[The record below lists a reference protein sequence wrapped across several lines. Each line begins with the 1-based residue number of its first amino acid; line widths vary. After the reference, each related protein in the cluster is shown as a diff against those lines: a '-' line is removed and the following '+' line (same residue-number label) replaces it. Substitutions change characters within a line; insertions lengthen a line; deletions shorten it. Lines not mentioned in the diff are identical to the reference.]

1 MNKGIIYMI
10 KCKDPNIKESYIGS
24 TVNLELRK
32 QKHEFCCMDGTSK
45 VYQFIRE
52 NKGFDNFEFEIL
64 EDNIEFNIRKELNK
78 IERYYI
84 EELKSNLNS
93 QIPTRTLKEW
103 RITNKD
109 KIKEYDKI
117 KNQTEKRKEYD
128 IIRNQTEKRKEYAK
142 MYNKKYKEE
151 NKEKKKELDK
161 IYREKNKININCNCG
176 SIISKLN
183 YSTHCKTK
191 KHLQYIENNN

>member
-1 MNKGIIYMI
+1 MNKTGTIYMI
-10 KCKDPNIKESYIGS
+10 KCKNPNIKDCYIGS
-24 TVNLELRK
+24 TTNFELRK
-32 QKHEFCCMDGTSK
+32 QSHEYNSMNGKSK
-45 VYQFIRE
+45 VYEFMRK
-52 NKGFDNFEFEIL
+52 NGNFYNFEFEIL

-84 EELKSNLNS
+84 EEFKSSLNT
-93 QIPTRTLKEW
+93 QIPTRTP
-103 RITNKD
+103 
-109 KIKEYDKI
+109 KEYDKTEI
-117 KNQTEKRKEYD
+117 RKNKNKYYD

-142 MYNKKYKEE
+142 MYDKKYKEE

-191 KHLQYIENNN
+191 KHLQYIQNNN

>member
-1 MNKGIIYMI
+1 MI
-10 KCKDPNIKESYIGS
+10 KCKDPNIVDSYIGS
-24 TVNLELRK
+24 TSNLELRK
-32 QKHEFCCMDGTSK
+32 QKHEYDCMDGTSK

-64 EDNIEFNIRKELNK
+64 EDNIEFNHKKELHK

-93 QIPTRTLKEW
+93 QIPTRTPKEY
-103 RITNKD
+103 RKEYREKNKD
-109 KIKEYDKI
+109 KIKEYY
-117 KNQTEKRKEYD
+117 E

-142 MYNKKYKEE
+142 MYDKKYKEE